1 MTITSVL
8 LVTVGNA
15 GWDRHV
21 PAFAMQTRPPDQ
33 IVVVIDRP
41 TGEVDQEAMRVA
53 HPGIDFLFNAEN
65 IGLTRSLNR
74 GLALCRGAYVFR
86 TDDDDLS
93 LPTRIER
100 QMAILDAGQ
109 ADLVATWAHG
119 VTEGQ
124 EEAPWLIRC
133 PIGDE
138 AIKAALHG
146 RNVLVH
152 ASLAF
157 RRDAILA
164 LGGYDETFRYAQDY
178 GLYLAAIRAGL
189 SFAAVPEA
197 LVQRSYSPDSI
208 TLGRRYNQL
217 MFSAAA
223 RIVHCAHAGDVGD
236 FLKVVV
242 RYAVLAATP
251 PWLRQARRKLF
262 SFVGKGA

>member
-1 MTITSVL
+1 MTKTSVL
-8 LVTVGNA
+8 LVTVGQP

-21 PAFAMQTRPPDQ
+21 PAFASQTRPPDQ
-33 IVVVIDRP
+33 IVVVIDRS
-41 TGEVDQEAMRVA
+41 TDADERAGMRVSQ
-53 HPGIDFLFNAEN
+53 PDVEFVFNDDN

-74 GLALCRGAYVFR
+74 GLAVCRGEFVFR

-93 LPTRIER
+93 LPRRVER
-100 QMAILDAGQ
+100 QMAILEAGE
-109 ADLVATWAHG
+109 ADLVATWATG
-119 VTEGQ
+119 VTEGR
-124 EEAPWLIRC
+124 EDAPWLIEC
-133 PIGDE
+133 PVDDNGIRE
-138 AIKAALHG
+138 ALQS

-157 RRDAILA
+157 RRDAVLA

-189 SFAAVPEA
+189 KFAAVPEA
-197 LVQRSYSPDSI
+197 LVQRSYSPNSI

-223 RIVHCAHAGDVGD
+223 RVVHCAHSGDVKD
-236 FLKVVV
+236 FLKVVA

-262 SFVGKGA
+262 SLIGKGA

>member
-1 MTITSVL
+1 MTSTSIL
-8 LVTVGNA
+8 LVTVGDA
-15 GWDRHV
+15 GWDRHLA
-21 PAFAMQTRPPDQ
+21 AFGAQTRRPDQ

-41 TGEVDQEAMRVA
+41 TSEADQASMRDV
-53 HPGIDFLFNAEN
+53 HPGIDFVFNVEN

-74 GLALCRGAYVFR
+74 GLAVCRGEFVFR

-100 QMAILDAGQ
+100 QMAIFESGR
-109 ADLVATWAHG
+109 ADLVATWATG
-119 VTEGQ
+119 VTEGR
-124 EEAPWLIRC
+124 EDAPWLIQC
-133 PIGDE
+133 PTEDA
-138 AIKAALHG
+138 AIKAALHK

-157 RRDAILA
+157 RRDKVMA

-178 GLYLAAIRAGL
+178 GLYLAAIRGGL
-189 SFAAVPEA
+189 AFAAVPEA
-197 LVQRSYSPDSI
+197 LVQRSYSPNSI

-223 RIVHCAHAGDVGD
+223 RVVHCAHAGDVAD

-242 RYAVLAATP
+242 RYAFLAATP